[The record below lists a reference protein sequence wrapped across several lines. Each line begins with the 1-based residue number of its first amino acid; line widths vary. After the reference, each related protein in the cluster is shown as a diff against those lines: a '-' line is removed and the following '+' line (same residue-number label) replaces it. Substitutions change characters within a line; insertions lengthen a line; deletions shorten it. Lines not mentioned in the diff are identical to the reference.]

1 MKVQLSFGHKT
12 VIPSLSKLFMEL
24 KKFFDISC
32 PTTQAQKPQVII
44 NKILIIPIVQHLRVL
59 NVLKVLLN
67 STLYSMMTA
76 MLAVR
81 RMMMMMVMMMMVMM
95 MMMSSIKKMMVMTL
109 ISAASSIYNLD
120 GLEHDTFYHVR
131 AR

>member
-1 MKVQLSFGHKT
+1 MHSTLLPVS
-12 VIPSLSKLFMEL
+12 
-24 KKFFDISC
+24 FFDISC
-32 PTTQAQKPQVII
+32 PTTQAQNPQVII

-95 MMMSSIKKMMVMTL
+95 MMVMMMMMSSFKKMMVMTL
-109 ISAASSIYNLD
+109 ISAASSIFNLD
-120 GLEHDTFYHVR
+120 GLEHGTFYHVR